1 MKNSYKYLM
10 GTALLLF
17 TATVY
22 GAARHDGPDS
32 SEAITTVE
40 ALRTDSIVKAD
51 RAMRIYQKLDMP
63 YGRTTRKEVATG
75 NATTYYE
82 QDIDKYP
89 TNDFRN
95 SLTGVIAGLAVR
107 EQAGIPGVTYAGGTA
122 RTVLYTRSFSPVYVV
137 DGMPVYM
144 TQLQLDPE
152 EIESMTL
159 IRDVADK
166 ALFGSRAAN
175 GILNITTKRGLTHG
189 RSIKFGFESGVS
201 VVDRFPEWADGVEYA
216 RLNNQARINSGYT
229 PLYSDEAIAAYARK
243 DPNDLQYPNV
253 DYRSMMFSD
262 TRPYYKANV
271 SIDGGTQKLQYSS
284 YIGYTGEGDIY
295 KVGSKA
301 DFNRINVRTYLKA
314 AITKDLDID
323 FGFAGGLTFRR
334 QPRYGYGSSAT
345 IEFENAISEVLT
357 VPALAFPLVV
367 SRDEETGNT
376 IYGVSSTYPNNPYA
390 SLTENGFST
399 DRGRSGVVNATLT
412 YDLGSLVKGLKFQS
426 YVGLNL
432 FNMTRIGKNPD
443 YTAVIYDPA
452 TGESVKTSHE
462 GTQVSGKS
470 NMGKWTHQGLYLH
483 EKLNYE
489 YRNDNHRVGA
499 SATYYLESV
508 DRSGNSFRER
518 QQTLIGTFDYAF
530 RDKYLFQA
538 VVNYAGSSMFLRG
551 KRYGTFPSFGVGW
564 VISEEG
570 FMQDV
575 KWVNYLKIRG
585 QAGIIGHDTFGSQ
598 ELYEDYYVKSKGI
611 NFGPYTTGYQW
622 IGKTNSYQSYV
633 NTISRLGNPDL
644 TWEKRKE
651 VTVGIDAMLFGN
663 RLSVEASYYNALR
676 DGIIT
681 DMSGTLPALYGM
693 DDINTYENYNRI
705 RYQGWEAALY
715 WSDRI
720 GEVHYTIGGS
730 LTTTK
735 GKYLRYNENVVYDYQ
750 RVTGTMTGAYRGYV
764 CLGKFT
770 SREEIETSPRQL
782 FDDNVEVGDLKYA
795 DLNGDNLIDSNDTR
809 VIGNTSPKVD
819 YSLSINV
826 RYRNFD
832 FTIVGTGRA
841 GYVTAMTNRYFWNG
855 WSTGSISNFVR
866 DNIGGDYPRLTYIK
880 ATNNFQS
887 SDFWLRD
894 GGFFKIQN
902 IELGYNVRFRSQSA
916 VKGLRIFLRG
926 ANLCTISGI
935 KDVDPENINAGVS
948 TYPLYRTFT
957 AGFKFTF

>member
-262 TRPYYKANV
+262 RRPYYKANV

-622 IGKTNSYQSYV
+622 IGYTNSYQSYV

-880 ATNNFQS
+880 ATTNFQS

-902 IELGYNVRFRSQSA
+902 IELG
-916 VKGLRIFLRG
+916 
-926 ANLCTISGI
+926 
-935 KDVDPENINAGVS
+935 
-948 TYPLYRTFT
+948 
-957 AGFKFTF
+957 